1 MSAFLLPKAHYD
13 ALVQAA
19 VQYGLCRLDDA
30 DDLGRTLV
38 RETYVS
44 LAARY
49 GDPIPETIDY
59 RFEGVE
65 APLDPYVLVAAAR
78 SYRYQSCEHRGYVDS
93 DAETLVDLLL
103 TALAVDLRENYDEP
117 TAGWGDFIG
126 DAETGWVIDDLNE
139 AVAR

>member
-1 MSAFLLPKAHYD
+1 MSVFLLPKAHYD

-30 DDLGRTLV
+30 DDLGRSLL
-38 RETYVS
+38 RENYLS

-49 GDPIPETIDY
+49 GDPVPETIDY

-78 SYRYQSCEHRGYVDS
+78 SYRYQSCEHAGFADS
-93 DAETLVDLLL
+93 DAETLVELLL

-117 TAGWGDFIG
+117 TAGSAHFIG
-126 DAETGWVIDDLNE
+126 NAETGWVIDELVE